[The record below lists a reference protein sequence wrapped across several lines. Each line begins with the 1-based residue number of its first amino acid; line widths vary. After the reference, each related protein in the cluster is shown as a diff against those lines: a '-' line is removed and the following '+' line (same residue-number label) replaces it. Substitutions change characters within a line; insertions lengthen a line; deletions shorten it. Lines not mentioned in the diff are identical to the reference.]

1 MQEEK
6 NVVLCFHVRSPGAVR
21 GFSKKESAAIQL
33 MALACVQQLPKKNV
47 GLGMEVEIKEETPIT
62 ELKINRQELV
72 DMEDHSVDFDL
83 LHSPSVGGLFVC
95 GQHHTSD
102 VMSEE
107 QKQACL
113 AKCIGVLIVNQ
124 SPVSEHQSESF
135 NILVVPKHQVET
147 YRKMLQYV

>member
-1 MQEEK
+1 MEEDK
-6 NVVLCFHVRSPGAVR
+6 SIVLCFHVRSPGAVR
-21 GFSKKESAAIQL
+21 GFSKKESAAIKL
-33 MALACVQQLPKKNV
+33 MALACTQQSSKKLA
-47 GLGMEVEIKEETPIT
+47 LGMEVEIKEETPIT
-62 ELKINRQELV
+62 ELKINRQEWV

-107 QKQACL
+107 QKQACI
-113 AKCIGVLIVNQ
+113 AKCIGVLIATQ

-135 NILVVPKHQVET
+135 NILVVPKNQVET
-147 YRKMLQYV
+147 YRKMLQYS